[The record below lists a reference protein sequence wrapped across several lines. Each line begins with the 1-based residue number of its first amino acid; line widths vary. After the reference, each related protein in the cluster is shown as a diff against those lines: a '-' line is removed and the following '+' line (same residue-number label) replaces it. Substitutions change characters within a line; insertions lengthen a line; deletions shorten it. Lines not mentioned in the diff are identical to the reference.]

1 MPDILILS
9 GACLS
14 DLQICSV
21 IEQKAIGCKDNKEK
35 GGGILAIGCKENKEK
50 GGGILKRYS
59 AKSNLQ
65 LFLTHSSIRSW
76 EIPWAEKPGRL

>member
-1 MPDILILS
+1 MPDILVLS

-21 IEQKAIGCKDNKEK
+21 IEQKAMGCKENKQK
-35 GGGILAIGCKENKEK
+35 GGGILKRCKENKEK

-59 AKSNLQ
+59 AESSLQ
-65 LFLTHSSIRSW
+65 LFLTHSSILSW
-76 EIPWAEKPGRL
+76 EIPRAEKPGRL

>member
-21 IEQKAIGCKDNKEK
+21 IEQKAM
-35 GGGILAIGCKENKEK
+35 GCKENREK

-65 LFLTHSSIRSW
+65 LFLTHFSIRSW